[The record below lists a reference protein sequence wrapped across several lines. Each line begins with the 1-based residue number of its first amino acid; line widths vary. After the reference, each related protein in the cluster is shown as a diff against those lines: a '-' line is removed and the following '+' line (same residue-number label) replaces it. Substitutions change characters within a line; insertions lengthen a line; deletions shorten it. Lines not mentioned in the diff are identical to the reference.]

1 MTPDSPGP
9 PPRKPAG
16 DGLTRELGLL
26 DATMINAGTMIA
38 SAIFIVPSAIA
49 AGMQASGPSLLVWV
63 IAGLVSLCGALCVAE
78 LGAALPAAGGQYV
91 YLSRAFSPMIGF
103 LYGWSAFLVINTA
116 SIAAISVGFATYL
129 GFFTPITP
137 SGIKLVAAAS
147 IVGLTLLNLLGLRV
161 GATTQNLITLP
172 KIGAL
177 LVIPLVALLLPQGQ
191 AGNLAPLWPAE
202 GSRSLLLVAGPA
214 LVAALWAYDGWIES
228 TYVGS
233 EIRDPGRN
241 LPRSIVL
248 STALVMLLY
257 VAANVGYFSLL
268 SAPGVAGSTLVAS
281 DAMKVVLGTA
291 GAVFVSA
298 AILISTL
305 GANNGIVFTSA
316 RIPFAMAREGLFFQW
331 AARLSGRTHSPNQ
344 ALLVQMV
351 VAVVLTL
358 TGSYVQ
364 LATYVVFV
372 SFLFYALSA
381 AGVIVLRRREPG
393 LSRPYRAWG
402 YPVTPV
408 VFILFALYLV
418 VDTIVQAPRESA
430 VGAAIVL
437 LGLPA
442 YWYWRR
448 SDTTVATPGLA
459 PND

>member
-1 MTPDSPGP
+1 MTPDSSGP
-9 PPRKPAG
+9 LPRQSAA

-38 SAIFIVPSAIA
+38 SAIFIVPATIA
-49 AGMQASGPSLLVWV
+49 ASMQASGPSLLIWIV
-63 IAGLVSLCGALCVAE
+63 AGLVSLCGALCVAE

-91 YLSRAFSPMIGF
+91 YLSRAFSPVIGF

-116 SIAAISVGFATYL
+116 SIAAIAVGFATYL
-129 GFFTPITP
+129 GFFTPLSPT
-137 SGIKLVAAAS
+137 GIKLVAAAS
-147 IVGLTLLNLLGLRV
+147 IAGLTLLNLRGLRV
-161 GATTQNLITLP
+161 GATTQNLLTLP

-191 AGNLAPLWPAE
+191 AANLAPLWPAE
-202 GSRSLLLVAGPA
+202 GRSLLLVAGPA

-268 SAPGVAGSTLVAS
+268 SARGVAGSTLVAS

-351 VAVVLTL
+351 VAVILTL

-381 AGVIVLRRREPG
+381 AGVLVLRRREPN
-393 LSRPYRAWG
+393 LPRPYRAWG

-418 VDTIVQAPRESA
+418 IDTIIQTPLESA
-430 VGAAIVL
+430 FGAAIVL

-448 SDTTVATPGLA
+448 TESAVASPGLA